1 MEATLTTSD
10 GAPAPD
16 GAEVVDPHDLLDPL
30 GHELEEA
37 CAAGDAGVVHEQV
50 DGRMALGDGGGDALH
65 VGALGDVAGLRLR
78 ADLGGEPL
86 EPLPPAGEEDAAP
99 AAPRKPARERGPHPP
114 PASRYY
120 PNPN

>member
-30 GHELEEA
+30 GHELEKA
-37 CAAGDAGVVHEQV
+37 GAAGDAGVVHQQV

-78 ADLGGEPL
+78 ADLGGEAL
-86 EPLPPAGEEDAAP
+86 EPLRPADEGGAGP
-99 AAPRKPARERGPHPP
+99 AAPPQPGRARG
-114 PASRYY
+114 
-120 PNPN
+120 